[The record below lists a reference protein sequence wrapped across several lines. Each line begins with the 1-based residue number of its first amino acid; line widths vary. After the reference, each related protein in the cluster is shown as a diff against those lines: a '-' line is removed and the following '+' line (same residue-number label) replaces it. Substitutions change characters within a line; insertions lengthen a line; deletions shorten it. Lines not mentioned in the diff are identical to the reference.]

1 MTNEPI
7 TPAATLDDLLT
18 STQQMLA
25 MLRSQAVEPADG
37 DAVALLRAEGT
48 AADGRVT
55 ATVVQGGRLASL
67 TVDPELLR
75 QGSEAVCDH
84 VVGAVN
90 AALAELD
97 ERVSESARADVD
109 ALAARLGGV
118 REPSARRMAMFSQ
131 AMDDVAARLHRDR

>member
-7 TPAATLDDLLT
+7 TAAATLDDLLT

-25 MLRSQAVEPADG
+25 VLRSQAVEPADG

-48 AADGRVT
+48 AADGQVT

-67 TVDPELLR
+67 TVDEDLLG
-75 QGSEAVCDH
+75 QGAEALCGH
-84 VVGAVN
+84 VVRAVN
-90 AALAELD
+90 AALTELD

-118 REPSARRMAMFSQ
+118 REPSARQMAMFSQ